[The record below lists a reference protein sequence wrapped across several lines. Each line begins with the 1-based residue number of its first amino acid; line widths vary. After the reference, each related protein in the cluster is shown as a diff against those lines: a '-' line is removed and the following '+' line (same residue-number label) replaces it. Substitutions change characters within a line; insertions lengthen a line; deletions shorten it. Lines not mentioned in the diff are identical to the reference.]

1 MSNQQTKLTID
12 YTLIFLVIIL
22 MGMSV
27 FTLYTVTPFLPAKYA
42 DINFPFKQFLWYII
56 GGILIFLI
64 MLLDYDRFRK
74 ITWIIYAVGILPL
87 LMIFFRFPGSLMV
100 EFNNIVR
107 GISFPLLGNIQP
119 AEFFKIVYILV
130 VAHVMVSHNQKYLR
144 RTAKSDLWLLLKI
157 ALLAVLPM
165 GMIGIQPDLGSV
177 LVLVSI
183 TACMILVSGIR
194 WRIIGSV
201 FLAAIAGIGLTI
213 AARSEERRVGKEGRY
228 QEWKEQ

>member
-87 LMIFFRFPGSLMV
+87 LMIFFRF
-100 EFNNIVR
+100 
-107 GISFPLLGNIQP
+107 
-119 AEFFKIVYILV
+119 
-130 VAHVMVSHNQKYLR
+130 
-144 RTAKSDLWLLLKI
+144 
-157 ALLAVLPM
+157 
-165 GMIGIQPDLGSV
+165 
-177 LVLVSI
+177 
-183 TACMILVSGIR
+183 
-194 WRIIGSV
+194 
-201 FLAAIAGIGLTI
+201 
-213 AARSEERRVGKEGRY
+213 RSEEHTSELQSRGHLVCRLLL
-228 QEWKEQ
+228 